1 MCEPISPTPFADV
14 NEVLAHF
21 RDRLQSLLRAQFV
34 GMALV
39 GSLALGDF
47 DPASS
52 DIDFVVVTHT
62 DLDETAV
69 RGLQALHE
77 QFAAS
82 GSPWAARLE
91 AVYVPQAALGPQ
103 PSLTALYPQVEKGE
117 PLVRMALE
125 PGWVFQCWTLR
136 ERGIA
141 VAGPDPRTLAAQ
153 ASRQAAP
160 AVRQAMAAA
169 VVTIAGEWL
178 NAAHHDPPWLDWL
191 RERPHHTFVVQT
203 LCRLLYSL
211 ATGEVTSKPRA
222 VQWAQQTLDSP
233 WPALIQRVLAARH
246 QSEPLTPGEIE
257 ETLAL
262 IKFTVSQG
270 QAKAVW

>member
-1 MCEPISPTPFADV
+1 MREPIPPTPFADV

-21 RDRLQSLLRAQFV
+21 RDQLLALLGDHFLSMV
-34 GMALV
+34 LV

-52 DIDFVVVTHT
+52 DIDFIVVTKT

-69 RGLQALHE
+69 HRLQALHE
-77 QFAAS
+77 QFATS

-103 PSLTALYPQVEKGE
+103 SSMTALYPQVEKGE
-117 PLVRMALE
+117 PLVLMALE

-141 VAGPDPRTLAAQ
+141 VAGPNPRTLAAP
-153 ASRQAAP
+153 ADRQAAP

-169 VVTIAGEWL
+169 VVAIAGEWL
-178 NAAHHDPPWLDWL
+178 HAAHNDLSWLDWL
-191 RERPHHTFVVQT
+191 RERPHHTFVLQT

-222 VQWAQQTLDSP
+222 VQWAQQTLDPP
-233 WPALIQRVLAARH
+233 WPALIQRALAARDH
-246 QSEPLTPGEIE
+246 PEPLAPGEIE
-257 ETLAL
+257 ETVAL
-262 IKFTVSQG
+262 LQFTVN
-270 QAKAVW
+270 QAEAAAA

>member
-1 MCEPISPTPFADV
+1 MPEQIPPTPFADV

-21 RDRLQSLLRAQFV
+21 CDRLQSVLGAQFL
-34 GMALV
+34 GMVLM

-52 DIDFVVVTHT
+52 DIDFIVVTNT
-62 DLDETAV
+62 DLGETAV
-69 RGLQALHE
+69 RGLQQLHE

-82 GSPWAARLE
+82 ASPWATRLE
-91 AVYVPQAALGPQ
+91 AVYVPQAALGAQ

-117 PLVRMALE
+117 PLVMMALE

-141 VAGPDPRTLAAQ
+141 VAGPDPRTLAAPVE
-153 ASRQAAP
+153 RK
-160 AVRQAMAAA
+160 AMASA
-169 VVTIAGEWL
+169 VVAITGEWL
-178 NAAHHDPPWLDWL
+178 SAAQNDPSWLVWL

-211 ATGEVTSKPRA
+211 ATSEVTSKPQA
-222 VQWAQQTLDSP
+222 VHWAQQALPPP
-233 WPALIQRVLAARH
+233 WPDLIRRALAARRH
-246 QSEPLTPGEIE
+246 PEPLTPGEIE
-257 ETLAL
+257 DTVAL
-262 IKFTVSQG
+262 LKFTVNQG
-270 QAKAVW
+270 RAKV